1 METNTI
7 LLLIFIIFA
16 IAMIMMRETNENQYG
31 ETVVYEDDDGLDP
44 EIERRTTLMNQLSAL
59 MVQFLDL
66 QDLSVEELK
75 ESFSSQYSDEKGN
88 DILSLYSKYG
98 MTITMA
104 FYWST
109 NRIKIRITYFDVP
122 RKFNSEVYEYEKTFR
137 MRKSFID
144 NKKIFAWLNDRTK
157 EIANNMI
164 SNLSEDDIKRI
175 EEMMSQVQ
183 EDKQEEQT
191 EETTEKDE

>member
-16 IAMIMMRETNENQYG
+16 IAMIMMRATNENQYG
-31 ETVVYEDDDGLDP
+31 ETVFYEEEDGLDP

-75 ESFSSQYSDEKGN
+75 ESFSSQYSDGKGN

-98 MTITMA
+98 MTITMT

-122 RKFNSEVYEYEKTFR
+122 RKFNSEVYEYEKTFS

-144 NKKIFAWLNDRTK
+144 NKEIFAWLNGRTK
-157 EIANNMI
+157 EIANNLLA
-164 SNLSEDDIKRI
+164 NLSEDDIKRI
-175 EEMMSQVQ
+175 EEMMSQMQ
-183 EDKQEEQT
+183 DSKPEDNA
-191 EETTEKDE
+191 EETAEKDE